1 MSGMLEKIQMNTVA
15 KEKPVDPSHDQ
26 QKMQFWILI
35 VLVIILIIVIAVVFF
50 QLRKKQN
57 TPDAVSQ
64 LPTYQ
69 ARAAQKVPDMH

>member
-1 MSGMLEKIQMNTVA
+1 
-15 KEKPVDPSHDQ
+15 
-26 QKMQFWILI
+26 MQFWILI

-57 TPDAVSQ
+57 APDAVSQ